1 MLFQN
6 NESKE
11 DESLS
16 EATGLIW
23 QNNKKI
29 ELSTSVHPSTEPLS
43 GIKCTIVHHPC
54 ITTITI
60 TYLIT
65 WPRQTLSL
73 LEL

>member
-16 EATGLIW
+16 EATGFIW

-29 ELSTSVHPSTEPLS
+29 ELSTSVHPTAE
-43 GIKCTIVHHPC
+43 H
-54 ITTITI
+54 
-60 TYLIT
+60 
-65 WPRQTLSL
+65 
-73 LEL
+73 